1 MVAGLC
7 LVNSN
12 TPEASLKK
20 AVMRIN
26 TKPIISWSMY
36 DWGNSAFATTV
47 MAGFFPVFF
56 KSYWS
61 AGADVTASSFRLGL
75 GNSIAGIAIM
85 ILAPLLGAIAD
96 KGGARK
102 KFLLFFTVTGVVM
115 TAGLYFV
122 HKGAWEMAVLL
133 YVAASV
139 GFNGG
144 TIFYDALIVVVAPS
158 DRLDV
163 VSALGFALGYLG
175 GGLLFAL
182 NVAMTLWPHTFGL
195 ADAAQAVQVSF
206 VMVAVWW
213 AVFSIPVMVFVEEP
227 HARERHGTLQLIKD
241 GFSQI
246 LVTFHEIRRLRVIFL
261 FLIAYWCYID
271 AVDTVIRMAVDYG
284 LSLGFQAQNLIVAL
298 LITQV
303 VGFPAAL
310 LFGKLGERF
319 GAKTGIFIA
328 IAVYM
333 AITLWAMR
341 MDRVMEFYVLAAA
354 IGLVQGGIQSLSRSL
369 FASMIPAD
377 KSAEFFGFY
386 NMLGKFATV
395 LGPVLMGVVGVLTG
409 SPRLSLLA
417 VVALFAIGAAVLYF
431 VDVAEGRRTAP
442 FEP

>member
-1 MVAGLC
+1 
-7 LVNSN
+7 
-12 TPEASLKK
+12 
-20 AVMRIN
+20 MRLT
-26 TKPIISWSMY
+26 TKPIISWSLY
-36 DWGNSAFATTV
+36 DWANSAFATTV

-75 GNSIAGIAIM
+75 GNSIAGLVIM
-85 ILAPLLGAIAD
+85 LLAPLLGAIAD

-102 KFLLFFTVTGVVM
+102 KFLLFFTVMGVVM

-122 HKGAWEMAVLL
+122 QKGAWELAVLL
-133 YVAASV
+133 YVAASI

-144 TIFYDALIVVVAPS
+144 NVFYDALIVVVAPS
-158 DRLDV
+158 GKLDV

-175 GGLLFAL
+175 GGVLFAL
-182 NVAMTLWPHTFGL
+182 NVAMTLWPHAFGL

-213 AVFSIPVMVFVEEP
+213 LVFSIPVMMFVTEP
-227 HARERHGTLQLIKD
+227 EAARPHRTLRMIRD
-241 GFSQI
+241 GLRQI
-246 LVTFHEIRRLRVIFL
+246 LATFHEVRRLRVLFL
-261 FLIAYWCYID
+261 FLVAYWCYID
-271 AVDTVIRMAVDYG
+271 AVDTIIRMAVDYG
-284 LSLGFQAQNLIVAL
+284 LSLGFKAQNLIVAL
-298 LITQV
+298 LITQI

-310 LFGKLGERF
+310 VFGKLGERF

-328 IAVYM
+328 IGFYV

-341 MDRVMEFYVLAAA
+341 MDQVVEFYILAAA

-369 FASMIPAD
+369 YASMIPPD

-395 LGPVLMGVVGVLTG
+395 LGPVLMGAVGVLTA

-417 VVALFAIGAAVLYF
+417 VVALFGVGAVLLYF
-431 VDVAEGRRTAP
+431 VDVAEGRRSISAR
-442 FEP
+442 

>member
-1 MVAGLC
+1 
-7 LVNSN
+7 
-12 TPEASLKK
+12 
-20 AVMRIN
+20 MRLT
-26 TKPIISWSMY
+26 TKPIISWSLY
-36 DWGNSAFATTV
+36 DWANSAFATTV

-61 AGADVTASSFRLGL
+61 AGADMTASSFRLGL

-102 KFLLFFTVTGVVM
+102 KFLLFFTVMGVAM

-122 HKGAWEMAVLL
+122 QKGAWELAVLL
-133 YVAASV
+133 YVAASI

-144 TIFYDALIVVVAPS
+144 TIFYDALIVVVAPR
-158 DRLDV
+158 DKLDV

-182 NVAMTLWPHTFGL
+182 NVAMTLWPQVFGL
-195 ADAAQAVQVSF
+195 ADAAQAVEVSF

-213 AVFSIPVMVFVEEP
+213 AVFSIPVMLFVEEP
-227 HARERHGTLQLIKD
+227 PAVQAHNALQLIKD
-241 GFSQI
+241 GFGQI
-246 LVTFHEIRRLRVIFL
+246 LATFHEIRRLRVIFM

-271 AVDTVIRMAVDYG
+271 AVDTIIRMAVDYG

-310 LFGKLGERF
+310 LFGKLGERL

-328 IAVYM
+328 IAFYI

-341 MDRVMEFYVLAAA
+341 MDRVVEFYVLAAA
-354 IGLVQGGIQSLSRSL
+354 IGLVQGGVQSLSRSL
-369 FASMIPAD
+369 YASMIPAD

-395 LGPVLMGVVGVLTG
+395 LGPVLMGIVGLLTG

-417 VVALFAIGAAVLYF
+417 VVALFVVGAVVLYF

-442 FEP
+442 QLP

>member
-1 MVAGLC
+1 
-7 LVNSN
+7 
-12 TPEASLKK
+12 
-20 AVMRIN
+20 MRLT
-26 TKPIISWSMY
+26 TKPIISWSLY
-36 DWGNSAFATTV
+36 DWANSAFATTV

-75 GNSIAGIAIM
+75 GNSIAGIVIM
-85 ILAPLLGAIAD
+85 LLAPLLGAIAD

-102 KFLLFFTVTGVVM
+102 KFLLFFTVMGVVM

-122 HKGAWEMAVLL
+122 HKGAWELAVLL
-133 YVAASV
+133 YVAASI

-144 TIFYDALIVVVAPS
+144 NVFYDALIMVVAPS
-158 DRLDV
+158 NKLDV

-175 GGLLFAL
+175 GGLLFAF
-182 NVAMTLWPHTFGL
+182 NVAMTLWPSAFGL

-206 VMVAVWW
+206 IMVAVWW
-213 AVFSIPVMVFVEEP
+213 AVFSIPVMVFVKEP
-227 HARERHGTLQLIKD
+227 RMARDHRTLDLIKD
-241 GFSQI
+241 GFRQLRI
-246 LVTFHEIRRLRVIFL
+246 TFHEIRRLRMLFA

-271 AVDTVIRMAVDYG
+271 AVDTIIRMAVDYG

-310 LFGKLGERF
+310 VFGKLGERL

-328 IAVYM
+328 IAFYI

-341 MDRVMEFYVLAAA
+341 MDRVAEFYVLAAA

-369 FASMIPAD
+369 YASMIPAD

-395 LGPVLMGVVGVLTG
+395 LGPVLMGAVGVLTG
-409 SPRLSLLA
+409 NPRLSLLA
-417 VVALFAIGAAVLYF
+417 VVALLVVGAVILHF
-431 VDVAEGRRTAP
+431 VDVAEGRRASLIQP
-442 FEP
+442 

>member
-1 MVAGLC
+1 
-7 LVNSN
+7 
-12 TPEASLKK
+12 
-20 AVMRIN
+20 MRLS

-36 DWGNSAFATTV
+36 DWANSAFATTV

-61 AGADVTASSFRLGL
+61 AGTDVTVSSFRLGL
-75 GNSIAGIAIM
+75 GNSLAGITIM

-96 KGGARK
+96 KGGVRK
-102 KFLLFFTVTGVVM
+102 RFLLFFTVMGVVM
-115 TAGLYFV
+115 TAGLYFI
-122 HKGAWEMAVLL
+122 HKGAWEMAVMF
-133 YVAASV
+133 YVAASI

-144 TIFYDALIVVVAPS
+144 TIFYDALIVVVAPK
-158 DRLDV
+158 DKLDV
-163 VSALGFALGYLG
+163 VSALGYSLGYLG

-182 NVAMTLWPHTFGL
+182 NVAMTLWPHVFGL
-195 ADAAQAVQVSF
+195 PDAARAVQVSF

-213 AVFSIPVMVFVEEP
+213 AVFSIPLMLFVEEP
-227 HARERHGTLQLIKD
+227 PIEQRHNALKLIKD
-241 GFSQI
+241 GLSQI
-246 LVTFHEIRRLRVIFL
+246 LETFHEIRRLRVIFV

-271 AVDTVIRMAVDYG
+271 AVDTIIRMAVDYG
-284 LSLGFQAQNLIVAL
+284 LSLGFQAKNLIVAL
-298 LITQV
+298 LITQA

-310 LFGKLGERF
+310 VFGKLGERW

-328 IAVYM
+328 IAFYI

-341 MDRVMEFYVLAAA
+341 MNQVDEFYILAVA

-369 FASMIPAD
+369 YASMIPAD

-395 LGPVLMGVVGVLTG
+395 LGPVLMGAVGVITG

-417 VVALFAIGAAVLYF
+417 VIGLFVIGAVVLYF
-431 VDVAEGRRTAP
+431 VNTAGSRVTAS
-442 FEP
+442 

>member
-1 MVAGLC
+1 
-7 LVNSN
+7 
-12 TPEASLKK
+12 
-20 AVMRIN
+20 MRLN
-26 TKPIISWSMY
+26 TKPIVSWSLY
-36 DWGNSAFATTV
+36 DWANSAFATTV

-75 GNSIAGIAIM
+75 GNSIAGIVIM
-85 ILAPLLGAIAD
+85 VLAPLLGAIAD
-96 KGGARK
+96 KGGTRK
-102 KFLLFFTVTGVVM
+102 KFLLFFTVMGVVM
-115 TAGLYFV
+115 TAGMYV
-122 HKGAWEMAVLL
+122 VQKGEWELAVLL
-133 YVAASV
+133 YVGASI

-144 TIFYDALIVVVAPS
+144 NVFYDSLIVVVAPS
-158 DRLDV
+158 NRLDV

-182 NVAMTLWPHTFGL
+182 NVAMTLWPHIFGL

-213 AVFSIPVMVFVEEP
+213 AVFSIPVMLFVREP
-227 HARERHGTLQLIKD
+227 QALEHHRTLQLITD
-241 GFSQI
+241 GFRQLIAS
-246 LVTFHEIRRLRVIFL
+246 FHEIRRLRVLFV

-271 AVDTVIRMAVDYG
+271 AVDTIIRMAVDYG

-298 LITQV
+298 LITQI

-310 LFGKLGERF
+310 LFGKLGERL

-328 IAVYM
+328 IAFYI

-341 MDRVMEFYVLAAA
+341 MDEVMEFYVLAAA

-369 FASMIPAD
+369 FASMIPPD
-377 KSAEFFGFY
+377 KAAEFFGFY

-395 LGPVLMGVVGVLTG
+395 LGPVLMGIVGVLTG

-417 VVALFAIGAAVLYF
+417 VVALFVIGAVLLYF
-431 VDVAEGRRTAP
+431 VDVAEGRRTAM

>member
-1 MVAGLC
+1 
-7 LVNSN
+7 
-12 TPEASLKK
+12 
-20 AVMRIN
+20 MRLN
-26 TKPIISWSMY
+26 TKPIISWSLY
-36 DWGNSAFATTV
+36 DWANSAFATTV

-61 AGADVTASSFRLGL
+61 VGADVTASSFRLGL
-75 GNSIAGIAIM
+75 GNSIAGIVIM
-85 ILAPLLGAIAD
+85 LLAPLLGAIAD

-102 KFLLFFTVTGVVM
+102 KFLLFFTFMGVIM

-122 HKGAWEMAVLL
+122 EKGAWELAVLL
-133 YVAASV
+133 YVVASI

-144 TIFYDALIVVVAPS
+144 TIFYDALIVVVAPK
-158 DRLDV
+158 DKLDV

-182 NVAMTLWPHTFGL
+182 NVVMTLWPQVFGL
-195 ADAAQAVQVSF
+195 ADAARAVQVSF

-213 AVFSIPVMVFVEEP
+213 AVFSIPVMLFVREP
-227 HARERHGTLQLIKD
+227 PASGRHSTLQLVRD
-241 GFSQI
+241 GARQL
-246 LVTFHEIRRLRVIFL
+246 LVTFHEIRRLRMLFV

-271 AVDTVIRMAVDYG
+271 AVDTIIRMAVDYG

-298 LITQV
+298 LITQI

-310 LFGKLGERF
+310 VFGKLGERL
-319 GAKTGIFIA
+319 GAKTGIFIG
-328 IAVYM
+328 IACYI

-341 MDRVMEFYVLAAA
+341 MDRVVEFYILAAA

-369 FASMIPAD
+369 YASMIPVD

-395 LGPVLMGVVGVLTG
+395 LGPVLMGAVGLLTG

-417 VVALFAIGAAVLYF
+417 VVALFIIGAVILYL
-431 VDVAEGRRTAP
+431 VDTAEGRRAAQSQP
-442 FEP
+442 

>member
-1 MVAGLC
+1 
-7 LVNSN
+7 
-12 TPEASLKK
+12 
-20 AVMRIN
+20 MRLS
-26 TKPIISWSMY
+26 TKPIISWSLY
-36 DWGNSAFATTV
+36 DWANSAFATTV

-75 GNSIAGIAIM
+75 GNSLVGIVII

-102 KFLLFFTVTGVVM
+102 KFLLFFTVIGVVM

-122 HKGAWEMAVLL
+122 QKGAWELAVLL
-133 YVAASV
+133 YVAASI

-144 TIFYDALIVVVAPS
+144 NIFYDALIVVVAPS
-158 DRLDV
+158 GKLDV

-175 GGLLFAL
+175 GGILFAL
-182 NVAMTLWPHTFGL
+182 NVAMTLWPHAFGL

-213 AVFSIPVMVFVEEP
+213 AVFSIPVMVYVKEP
-227 HARERHGTLQLIKD
+227 RATERHGTLQVIKD
-241 GFSQI
+241 GFRQ
-246 LVTFHEIRRLRVIFL
+246 LTATFHEIRRLRVLFV

-271 AVDTVIRMAVDYG
+271 AVDTIIRMAVDYG

-298 LITQV
+298 LITQL

-310 LFGKLGERF
+310 AFGVLGERW

-328 IAVYM
+328 IAFYIG
-333 AITLWAMR
+333 ITLWAMR
-341 MDRVMEFYVLAAA
+341 MHQVAEFYVLAVA

-369 FASMIPAD
+369 FASMIPPD
-377 KSAEFFGFY
+377 KSGEFFGFY

-417 VVALFAIGAAVLYF
+417 VVALFVVGAVLLYF
-431 VDVAEGRRTAP
+431 VDVAEGRRSVLSQQGSAP
-442 FEP
+442 A

>member
-1 MVAGLC
+1 
-7 LVNSN
+7 
-12 TPEASLKK
+12 
-20 AVMRIN
+20 MRLI
-26 TKPIISWSMY
+26 TKPILSWSLY
-36 DWGNSAFATTV
+36 DWANSAFATTV

-85 ILAPLLGAIAD
+85 VLAPLLGAIAD
-96 KGGARK
+96 KGGSRK
-102 KFLLFFTVTGVVM
+102 KFLLFFTVMGVVM

-122 HKGAWEMAVLL
+122 QKGAWETAVLL
-133 YVAASV
+133 YVAASI
-139 GFNGG
+139 GFSGG
-144 TIFYDALIVVVAPS
+144 TIFYDALIVVVAPR
-158 DRLDV
+158 DKLDV

-182 NVAMTLWPHTFGL
+182 NVAMTLWPHAFGL

-213 AVFSIPVMVFVEEP
+213 AVFSVPAMVFVEEP
-227 HARERHGTLQLIKD
+227 QAISDQRAIQIIKD
-241 GFSQI
+241 GLHQ
-246 LVTFHEIRRLRVIFL
+246 VWETFHEIRRLRVIFL

-271 AVDTVIRMAVDYG
+271 AVDTIIRMAVDYG

-310 LFGKLGERF
+310 LFGKFGERF
-319 GAKTGIFIA
+319 GARTGIFVA
-328 IAVYM
+328 IFFYM
-333 AITLWAMR
+333 VITLWAMR
-341 MDRVMEFYVLAAA
+341 MDRVVEFYILAGA

-369 FASMIPAD
+369 YASIIPAD

-395 LGPVLMGVVGVLTG
+395 LGPLLMGVVGVITG

-417 VVALFAIGAAVLYF
+417 VIALFVVGAAVLYF
-431 VDVAEGRRTAP
+431 VDVAAGRRSISDQS
-442 FEP
+442 